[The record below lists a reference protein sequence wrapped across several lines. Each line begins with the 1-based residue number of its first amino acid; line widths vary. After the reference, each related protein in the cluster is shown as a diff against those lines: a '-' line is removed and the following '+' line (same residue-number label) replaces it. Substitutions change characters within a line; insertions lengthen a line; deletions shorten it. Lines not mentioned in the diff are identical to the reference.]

1 MKIEKI
7 SENQIRCTLTRSDL
21 ENHQIKLSELA
32 YGTDKARKL
41 FQEMMEQAHL
51 QVGFSVDNTPLMI
64 EAIPVNIDSIIL
76 LITKVEDPEELDTRF
91 SRFAPFKH
99 EGNEP
104 ALALDGADDIID
116 IFRKIRDAVS
126 RPHEISRENRNSKAG
141 KTPEDAGQSSGTGAE
156 PAIDLLREYRFRDLE
171 DLIQASRSLHGFFS
185 GVNALYKDAQPA
197 PYQLIIHQ
205 SGSSPEDFNK
215 VCNILSEY
223 ASGRNFTSAGEAF
236 LTEHGTLIARQA
248 IQSLGSL

>member
-7 SENQIRCTLTRSDL
+7 SENQIRCTLTRADL
-21 ENHQIKLSELA
+21 ENHQIRLSELA

-64 EAIPVNIDSIIL
+64 EAIPVSTDSIIL

-99 EGNEP
+99 DGNTP
-104 ALALDGADDIID
+104 ALELEGADDIID
-116 IFRKIRDAVS
+116 IFRKIRETVS
-126 RPHEISRENRNSKAG
+126 RAHDASKEGKESAG
-141 KTPEDAGQSSGTGAE
+141 RTHDEPQHAPEQGTDS
-156 PAIDLLREYRFRDLE
+156 AIDLLREYRFRNLE
-171 DLIQASRSLHGFFS
+171 DLIQASRNLQGFYNGKS
-185 GVNALYKDAQPA
+185 TLYKDAQPA

-223 ASGRNFTSAGEAF
+223 ASGRNFSMAGEAY
-236 LTEHGTLIARQA
+236 LSEHGNLVLQEAVR
-248 IQSLGSL
+248 SLGAL